1 MSANYTYDDGILALG
16 GLPHRSPAF
25 SRRAPALLSVGHTLS
40 LFCLLSPSLALQKCA
55 FCLPRVLRMPTAC
68 MLPAQRPHTLS
79 CGQQPSSYRYFSIS
93 AHAPACFSAKQDS
106 FFRVV
111 LFRDKTTARHV
122 QVFERPVCCGS
133 ESEQTQHK
141 SSAIFLLT
149 RLRLHYIS
157 ACIFSKLLRMEATPS
172 CTHQLYVCSY
182 TFSPSQVMILLLFIG
197 HARHSPAAE

>member
-25 SRRAPALLSVGHTLS
+25 SRRAGALCPAPGSTVRRPHTLS

-106 FFRVV
+106 FFRSCFSATRQRRGTYKFSRDRFVV
-111 LFRDKTTARHV
+111 DQNHNK
-122 QVFERPVCCGS
+122 
-133 ESEQTQHK
+133 
-141 SSAIFLLT
+141 
-149 RLRLHYIS
+149 
-157 ACIFSKLLRMEATPS
+157 PS
-172 CTHQLYVCSY
+172 TSRAPYFC
-182 TFSPSQVMILLLFIG
+182 
-197 HARHSPAAE
+197 

>member
-25 SRRAPALLSVGHTLS
+25 SRRAGALCPAPGSTVRRPHTLS

-133 ESEQTQHK
+133 ESE
-141 SSAIFLLT
+141 SES
-149 RLRLHYIS
+149 
-157 ACIFSKLLRMEATPS
+157 
-172 CTHQLYVCSY
+172 
-182 TFSPSQVMILLLFIG
+182 
-197 HARHSPAAE
+197 

>member
-25 SRRAPALLSVGHTLS
+25 SRRAGALCPAPGSTVRRPHTLS

-133 ESEQTQHK
+133 ES
-141 SSAIFLLT
+141 
-149 RLRLHYIS
+149 
-157 ACIFSKLLRMEATPS
+157 
-172 CTHQLYVCSY
+172 
-182 TFSPSQVMILLLFIG
+182 
-197 HARHSPAAE
+197 